1 MHKKMALYSKGLPIH
16 SSGKPSMPPRQSW
29 GSLHVLAWYQGCG
42 AIVTPHSCPGLSFP
56 VCTGHVIH
64 LGGTVCV
71 YLSDASEFFINV
83 GRCWGLK
90 MEGVAKHGGQR
101 EVLGLW
107 SLSVHMCNR
116 ITGRGQ
122 LKGQQMKK
130 FVKSPVLSQGQLWN
144 VLS

>member
-1 MHKKMALYSKGLPIH
+1 M
-16 SSGKPSMPPRQSW
+16 
-29 GSLHVLAWYQGCG
+29 
-42 AIVTPHSCPGLSFP
+42 
-56 VCTGHVIH
+56 
-64 LGGTVCV
+64 